1 MSDNIKYGIIGAGTM
16 GREHIRNIDI
26 IDEAE
31 VVALCD
37 TNKNSID
44 QSLSTLE
51 GGAETFSD
59 LDNLI
64 DANLVDAYI
73 IATPNFTHIDVLKK
87 IIKTNAHLLIEKPL
101 CTTVKDCV
109 DFQNLTKNYPSLI
122 WTAME
127 YRYIPPIDK
136 IIKKIHNK
144 TIGNLHMLTIREHR
158 FPFLEKVDDWNR
170 FSINTGGTL
179 VEKCCHFFD
188 LMRFITQSEAVKV
201 YASGKQ
207 DVNHLNEK
215 YGDKTPDIIDNA
227 FVIVDFENGVRC
239 LLDLCMFA
247 ENSTLQEELCA
258 VGSKGKIETGVPSN
272 ESGMSSSDLIIRLRE
287 NRDYICERI
296 EVDKKILDVGHHH
309 GSTFYEHKAFIN
321 AIQNNLL
328 PEISL
333 NDGLM
338 AVAIGEA
345 AELSVKENRVVMM
358 SEFNLDS

>member
-1 MSDNIKYGIIGAGTM
+1 MTKRIKYGIIGTGTM

-44 QSLSTLE
+44 QSLSTLV

-64 DANLVDAYI
+64 EANLVDAYI
-73 IATPNFTHIDVLKK
+73 VATPNFTHIDILKK

-101 CTTVKDCV
+101 CRTVKDCKE
-109 DFQNLTKNYPSLI
+109 FTTLTKDYPSII
-122 WTAME
+122 WTGMQ
-127 YRYIPPIDK
+127 YRYMLPIDK
-136 IIKKIHNK
+136 MIKEIQNK
-144 TIGNLHMLTIREHR
+144 TIGNLHMLSIREHR

-170 FSINTGGTL
+170 FSTNTGGTL

-188 LMRFITQSEAVKV
+188 LMRFISQSEAVKV

-207 DVNHLNEK
+207 DINHLNEK
-215 YGDKTPDIIDNA
+215 YGGKTPDIIDNA
-227 FVIVDFENGVRC
+227 YVIVDFENGVRS

-272 ESGMSSSDLIIRLRE
+272 ESGMSSSDLIIRFRK
-287 NRDYICERI
+287 NRDYKREII
-296 EVDKKILDVGHHH
+296 EVDKKILDAGYHH
-309 GSTFYEHKAFIN
+309 GSTYYEHKAFIN

-345 AELSVKENRVVMM
+345 AELSIKENRVVMM
-358 SEFNLDS
+358 NEFNLSS

>member
-1 MSDNIKYGIIGAGTM
+1 MTKKIKYGIIGAGSM
-16 GREHIRNIDI
+16 GREHIRNITI
-26 IDEAE
+26 IEEAE
-31 VVALCD
+31 VIGLAD
-37 TNKNSID
+37 PHNNSLKE
-44 QSLSTLE
+44 SLSLL
-51 GGAETFSD
+51 GNDIATFNNHNE
-59 LDNLI
+59 LVN
-64 DANLVDAYI
+64 ANLADAYI
-73 IATPNFTHIDVLKK
+73 ISSPNFTHINILKD
-87 IIKTNAHLLIEKPL
+87 IIVSNKHLLIEKPL
-101 CTTVKDCV
+101 CTSTNDCKEFKD
-109 DFQNLTKNYPSLI
+109 LTKNYPAII

-127 YRYIPPIDK
+127 YRYMPPV
-136 IIKKIHNK
+136 KKMIEEIHNK

-158 FPFLEKVDDWNR
+158 FPFLKKVDDWNR
-170 FSINTGGTL
+170 FSIKTGGTL

-272 ESGMSSSDLIIRLRE
+272 ESGMTSSDLIIRLRK

-358 SEFNLDS
+358 SEFNLNS